1 MSTHA
6 HITTRKAYLFSFR
19 SYVHTHPQWHQHMQL
34 APYEDRLAPYQDKL
48 APYGER
54 GMALFEDTVTGCF
67 SNCQIR
73 EKILIKYGK
82 RTPENN
88 AERMAILILVGS
100 HHLR

>member
-1 MSTHA
+1 M
-6 HITTRKAYLFSFR
+6 K
-19 SYVHTHPQWHQHMQL
+19 L
-34 APYEDRLAPYQDKL
+34 APYEDPLAPYQDKL

-54 GMALFEDTVTGCF
+54 GMALIEDADTGCF

-100 HHLR
+100 HHLRRVTQFLSHGEVRHQDSDRL